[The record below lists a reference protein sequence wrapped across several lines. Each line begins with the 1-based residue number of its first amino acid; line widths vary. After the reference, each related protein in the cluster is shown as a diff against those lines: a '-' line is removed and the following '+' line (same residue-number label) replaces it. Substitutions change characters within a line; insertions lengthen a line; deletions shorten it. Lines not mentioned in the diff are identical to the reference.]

1 MIDSKSVI
9 DIAERHLAD
18 SDMFVVECK
27 VSPMGDIELLIDS
40 DTAVRLEDCAALNRA
55 IEAELDREVE
65 DYSLMVASAGIGSE
79 LKQLRQYKKILGS
92 SVEVLLK
99 DGVKVLAKLNDATE
113 QGIQIS
119 YEEKQLVEG
128 KKRKVTVE
136 VTKDF
141 KGLNLNI
148 AMNYGGQ
155 HEIVHAARKAAQEI
169 LNGNLNVEDITPET
183 FGKMLYFDDC
193 DSVDLVIR
201 PSGEKRLSNFLL
213 WQSAYAEFWYSDIL
227 WPDFKPKDLD
237 QAIIDFQKRNRRFGG
252 V

>member
-9 DIAERHLAD
+9 EIAERHLAG

-40 DTAVRLEDCAALNRA
+40 DTAVRLEDCATLNRA

-113 QGIQIS
+113 DGIEIS
-119 YEEKQLVEG
+119 YEEKQLIEG
-128 KKRKVTVE
+128 KKRKQTVE
-136 VTKDF
+136 VTQDF
-141 KGLNLNI
+141 KWE
-148 AMNYGGQ
+148 
-155 HEIVHAARKAAQEI
+155 EIKYVKEY
-169 LNGNLNVEDITPET
+169 L
-183 FGKMLYFDDC
+183 
-193 DSVDLVIR
+193 
-201 PSGEKRLSNFLL
+201 
-213 WQSAYAEFWYSDIL
+213 
-227 WPDFKPKDLD
+227 DFK
-237 QAIIDFQKRNRRFGG
+237 
-252 V
+252 